1 MSIRPPVTARGA
13 FTTPALS
20 IFIVVVIAVLS
31 YLGVAAPALLSEG
44 RTATLQREIASL
56 PALAQWPSGTMPGV
70 PVFGSSSDPDVGV
83 WGTTM
88 DRLEQY
94 REGRPEPLRSLLGA
108 PRMTVGHD
116 AEPTVDRDRKRTA
129 PAPLNKV
136 SLVSDPGFANRSE
149 LIEGRMP
156 ELTDPADGIEIALT
170 DTIADQLDWKVGTP
184 RVWDGDFTVILTG
197 IVTPSA
203 HDKGDWPFIGGSV
216 VPLIETTAN
225 GDRILVVAGFMHVDE
240 VTKLTDLIRDIRLSS
255 WMPFDTD
262 SIEADT
268 AETIAAQLRLMA
280 ADPVAIPMDIDAFFN
295 RGLPLRSGLPQ
306 AIDVGMARADAMTPV
321 VTVAVVGPIVVALVV
336 LALVSRLIAV
346 RRVASVRVLQARGA
360 STGSL
365 IRMLGGE
372 GAVLGVLGAAIGAG
386 AAAVR
391 PGWAGAWVLFVPVI
405 LAVVPAVTLPWS
417 TLADVER
424 RGRSDLGQTGRS
436 GLVRLG
442 AEVLILVLT
451 AVLAALILARGGA
464 EGADPLLLAL
474 LVLLG
479 ASGSILALR
488 LLPLLLQLV
497 ENRGRRGAGLTGL
510 LGPARARRDA
520 VVRTAPVFAV
530 VVGLGVAVFAVAF
543 AATVSSG
550 IVRAAETGVGADL
563 RITSAYIT
571 PESVDRVKGID
582 GVAAVAG
589 VSGGSS
595 VEVTTGSHTVQARV
609 YALDRDDFAAVQRG
623 SEAAIPLPAAM
634 DGAADDA
641 VPVVV
646 SQRLLDVLDV
656 GDTDGLDLEVYGT
669 AVRVVGVAPSQVPF
683 GTAEQWVI
691 VDQAHA
697 YDLGQRATGV
707 MQLYVAVEPGAD
719 PEAVGETAVEMLG
732 GDAAFQTPEQVA
744 ATRMADPG
752 YQVVQGSLL
761 AASAVVAVLLAVAV
775 VAMLL
780 LGAPSRARMLAI
792 LRTLGQPRRGAGRLV
807 AWEVAPALLLA
818 VPFGVGAGVAMA
830 VLVIPQLDLRGF
842 VGGLTQPPVE
852 FGGLWLLLAVLG
864 FALLATVAVVAATA
878 LASRLGTEAVIR
890 SDDEQ
895 D

>member
-1 MSIRPPVTARGA
+1 MSVRTPVAVRGA
-13 FTTPALS
+13 FTTPTLS
-20 IFIVVVIAVLS
+20 MFIVVVIAVLS
-31 YLGVAAPALLSEG
+31 YLGVAAPALLAEG

-70 PVFGSSSDPDVGV
+70 PVFGSGSDPETGV
-83 WGTTM
+83 WGTTLN
-88 DRLEQY
+88 RLEQY
-94 REGRPEPLRSLLGA
+94 REGQPQPLRDLLGT

-116 AEPTVDRDRKRTA
+116 AEPTFDRDPRRAA
-129 PAPLNKV
+129 PAPMNKV
-136 SLVSDPGFANRSE
+136 SLVSDPGFVDRSE
-149 LIEGRMP
+149 LVEGRMP

-184 RVWDGDFTVILTG
+184 RVWDDDFTVILTG

-203 HDKGDWPFIGGSV
+203 HDRGDWPFIGGSV
-216 VPLIETTAN
+216 DPLIETNAN

-240 VTKLTDLIRDIRLSS
+240 VTKLTDLIRDIKLSS

-262 SIEADT
+262 AIEADT
-268 AETIAAQLRLMA
+268 APKVSAQLRLMA
-280 ADPVAIPMDIDAFFN
+280 AEPVAIPMDVDAFFN

-346 RRVASVRVLQARGA
+346 RRVASARVLQARGA
-360 STGSL
+360 SRGSL

-391 PGWAGAWVLFVPVI
+391 PGWVGAWVLCVPAI

-417 TLADVER
+417 TLVDVER

-442 AEVLILVLT
+442 AEALILVLT

-479 ASGSILALR
+479 ACGSIFALR
-488 LLPLLLQLV
+488 LLPLLLQAA
-497 ENRGRRGAGLTGL
+497 ENRGRREAGLTGL

-550 IVRAAETGVGADL
+550 IVRAAEAGVGADL

-571 PESVDRVKGID
+571 PESVDRVKDID

-595 VEVTTGSHTVQARV
+595 VEVTTGSHTAQTRV

-623 SEAAIPLPAAM
+623 SEAAIPLPATL
-634 DGAADDA
+634 DGSSDDA
-641 VPVVV
+641 IPVVV
-646 SQRLLDVLDV
+646 SRKLLDILGVD
-656 GDTDGLDLEVYGT
+656 DTRGLELEVYGT
-669 AVRVVGVAPSQVPF
+669 PVRVVGIAPSQVPF

-691 VDQAHA
+691 VDRDHA
-697 YDLGQRATGV
+697 FDLGQRATGV
-707 MQLYVAVEPGAD
+707 MQLYVAVDPGAD
-719 PEAVGETAVEMLG
+719 PETVGEAAVEALG

-752 YQVVQGSLL
+752 YRVVQGALL

-792 LRTLGQPRRGAGRLV
+792 LRTLGHSRRGAGRLV

-818 VPFGVGAGVAMA
+818 VPFGVGAGIAMA

-842 VGGLTQPPVE
+842 VGGPTQPPVE
-852 FGGLWLLLAVLG
+852 FGGAWLLLAVLG

-878 LASRLGTEAVIR
+878 LASRLGTGTVVRA
-890 SDDEQ
+890 DDEQ